1 MKKPL
6 LTLLTCIVF
15 SCLCIS
21 CEKEENFGFPSKIEI
36 SDKGGTIELESSN
49 DLTPTIKQIELLDY
63 NGEGNSSPLYIE
75 NPECIEVTTE
85 WLNVKYYSI
94 ANKLVLTAEPN
105 LTDQK
110 RILYLYLYS
119 GNAEQEIRVT
129 QFTQ

>member
-1 MKKPL
+1 MHKSLLIL
-6 LTLLTCIVF
+6 LTSIVF
-15 SCLCIS
+15 SCLSIS
-21 CEKEENFGFPSKIEI
+21 CEEEQNFGFLSKIEI

-119 GNAEQEIRVT
+119 GNAEQEIRIT